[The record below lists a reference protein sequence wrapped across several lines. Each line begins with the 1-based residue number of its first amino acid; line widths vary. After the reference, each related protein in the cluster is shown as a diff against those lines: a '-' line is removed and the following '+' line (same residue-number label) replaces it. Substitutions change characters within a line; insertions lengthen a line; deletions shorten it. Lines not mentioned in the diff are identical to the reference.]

1 MATMEMDPEIEQPQ
15 ETKTKKKNFLGRL
28 RRNRKKNNQTVRK
41 EEEPAEDLDTTAPV
55 VNDSVEEEDVQ
66 PAKMKTVRFPFMDAM
81 KGKVP
86 LRKEKQLTKP
96 PTAKE
101 AAFGGPP
108 RYDWIDIVSE

>member
-1 MATMEMDPEIEQPQ
+1 MATMEMDPELEQPQ
-15 ETKTKKKNFLGRL
+15 GIKKKKKNLFGRL
-28 RRNRKKNNQTVRK
+28 RRKKHKEPTK
-41 EEEPAEDLDTTAPV
+41 EEVEDLDTTAEEGNF
-55 VNDSVEEEDVQ
+55 VNDGEDAE

-86 LRKEKQLTKP
+86 LRKEKKLTKP

-108 RYDWIDIVSE
+108 RYDWIDIVSVWRV